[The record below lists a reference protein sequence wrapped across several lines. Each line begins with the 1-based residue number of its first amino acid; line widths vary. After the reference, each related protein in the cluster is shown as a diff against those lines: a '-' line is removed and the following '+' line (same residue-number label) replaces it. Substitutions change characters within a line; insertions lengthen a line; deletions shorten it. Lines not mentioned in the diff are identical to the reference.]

1 MPNTEDQIRSL
12 QFQVRKRP
20 DTSPRDTAAREMEI
34 AMGAAKSPTEI
45 VRLVRLVKGANP
57 DPLTA
62 SYGATHWHGNLMHGE
77 YATKDGPVG
86 RYPEGQWERVVDSG
100 LLDAVTS
107 ELKGK
112 QLTPQQLKILEI
124 RYRNAGTPMHQATED
139 LYEQSPNRW
148 DR

>member
-1 MPNTEDQIRSL
+1 MASTEDEIRAL
-12 QFQVRKRP
+12 RNQGRKSSSM
-20 DTSPRDTAAREMEI
+20 SPRDTAVREMAI

-45 VRLVRLVKGANP
+45 VRLVRLVQGANP

-62 SYGATHWHGNLMHGE
+62 SYGATQWHGNLMYGQ
-77 YATKDGPVG
+77 YATKDGPPG
-86 RYPEGQWERVVDSG
+86 MYPEGEWGRVVGSG

-124 RYRNAGTPMHQATED
+124 RYRNSGTPMHQATED

-148 DR
+148 DK